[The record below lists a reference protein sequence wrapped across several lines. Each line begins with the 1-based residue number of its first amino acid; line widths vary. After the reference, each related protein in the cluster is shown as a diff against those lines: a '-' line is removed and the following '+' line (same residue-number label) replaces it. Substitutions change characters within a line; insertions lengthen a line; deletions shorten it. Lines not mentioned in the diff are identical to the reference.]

1 MPFISE
7 EIWQRLQKSIVG
19 SNEQQALIVASYPNS
34 QEIDIKKEPDA
45 LDQFGAIQEFI
56 RSIRNI
62 RSENKVDAARKIE
75 CFIVTSEYTNEVQN
89 LSDAIKSMTRTDPL
103 HIVSEVNQAPT
114 DQVVSQVTNGGTV
127 IVPLG
132 GLFDLEVERKRLN
145 EDLQIIRQEIERQN
159 QKLDNQEF
167 REKAPEPV
175 VQKELDKLE
184 AAKAKA
190 VSISAR
196 LDELVTD

>member
-1 MPFISE
+1 
-7 EIWQRLQKSIVG
+7 
-19 SNEQQALIVASYPNS
+19 
-34 QEIDIKKEPDA
+34 
-45 LDQFGAIQEFI
+45 
-56 RSIRNI
+56 
-62 RSENKVDAARKIE
+62 VDAARKIE

-89 LSDAIKSMTRTDPL
+89 LSDAIKSMTRIDPL
-103 HIVSEVNQAPT
+103 HIVSEVNQVPT

-159 QKLDNQEF
+159 QKLDNQDF